1 MFGMGNF
8 MLCIS
13 YHNKK
18 RKFTIPL
25 HWMSLL
31 SRVTWIY
38 STDMRKHQD
47 IIKFKKKSD
56 GIYNMN
62 SFVFLKIRSLGLTYT
77 HCYI

>member
-18 RKFTIPL
+18 SKFTIPL

-47 IIKFKKKSD
+47 IIKFKKKSFPKD
-56 GIYNMN
+56 HKQHDTFIKLKATKIVKYN
-62 SFVFLKIRSLGLTYT
+62 FL
-77 HCYI
+77 